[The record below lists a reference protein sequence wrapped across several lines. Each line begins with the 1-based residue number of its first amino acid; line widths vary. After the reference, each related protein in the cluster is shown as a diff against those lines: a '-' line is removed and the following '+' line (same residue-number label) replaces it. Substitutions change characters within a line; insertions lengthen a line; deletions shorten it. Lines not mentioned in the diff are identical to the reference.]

1 MQTDCRQSPCVGKK
15 PGVLEKHLR
24 DHRWGIWE
32 VSQDR
37 VLEVKPEEAGRERRG
52 SVCSLTK
59 ELNASRK
66 GI

>member
-1 MQTDCRQSPCVGKK
+1 MGKK
-15 PGVLEKHLR
+15 PGVLEKHLP
-24 DHRWGIWE
+24 DHGWGIWE
-32 VSQDR
+32 ESQDT